1 MAILRVAQSVRV
13 GAREQMTWLVG
24 LGLAG
29 LIALVAYRMR
39 LLTAGGA
46 LAATCVGAS
55 VFGAGGVWA
64 SVPLVAFFFAS
75 SLLPR
80 ALGRPHRTERRTARQ
95 VLANGLAPALCCWGA
110 ALSPER
116 ADAGWLGY
124 AASLA
129 TATADTWATEF
140 GMRYSRAAWLIT
152 TGRRVLPGESGG
164 VSVPGTLGGALGA
177 LLTATLCTPITGYGA
192 PTWIAFGLGVWGM
205 FVDSL
210 LGATLQARFQCV
222 RCGAVVEQRTC
233 CDAQAR
239 LLRGV
244 RWIDNNG
251 VNLLSTL
258 IAAGAGWMLGYTS
271 LGLK

>member
-1 MAILRVAQSVRV
+1 MN
-13 GAREQMTWLVG
+13 WLVG

-29 LIALVAYRMR
+29 WIALVAYRMR

-64 SVPLVAFFFAS
+64 SIPLVAFFFGS

-95 VLANGLAPALCCWGA
+95 VLANGLAPALCCWGT
-110 ALSPER
+110 ALSPEH
-116 ADAGWLGY
+116 AEAGWLGY

-129 TATADTWATEF
+129 TAAADTWATEF
-140 GMRYSRAAWLIT
+140 GMRYSHAAWLIT
-152 TGRRVLPGESGG
+152 TGRRVSPGESGG
-164 VSVPGTLGGALGA
+164 VSVPGTLGGAFGA
-177 LLTATLCTPITGYGA
+177 LLIATLCAPITGFGA
-192 PTWIAFGLGVWGM
+192 PTWIVLGLGVGGM
-205 FVDSL
+205 FLDSL

-222 RCGAVVEQRTC
+222 RCGVVGEQRTC
-233 CDAQAR
+233 CDAPAR

-258 IAAGAGWMLGYTS
+258 AMAGAGWMLGYAS
-271 LGLK
+271 RGFG